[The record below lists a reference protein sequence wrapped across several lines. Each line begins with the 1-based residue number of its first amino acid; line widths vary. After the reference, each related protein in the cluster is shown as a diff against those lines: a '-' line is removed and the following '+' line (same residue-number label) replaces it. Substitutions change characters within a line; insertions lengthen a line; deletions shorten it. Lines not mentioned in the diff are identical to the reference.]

1 MRRSGA
7 PSQGG
12 YRPPAFKVPRSGG
25 VPVNTPQ
32 SIPKHTPTAPKSILL
47 TPHPNNPPSFNEDE
61 RHFSAIWCKCSARK
75 HKKWEDDAFLIVR
88 ASQRLAI
95 LKDTNGKELAR
106 GSGLSIPELAALKP
120 GSSIS
125 FGGREIEILD
135 ELTGSEYQ
143 KSILKP
149 DQGGVPVQESD
160 GGVSFHRP
168 KVISSTVF
176 KPFTVPTRFGTQFQ
190 PTNANKENVL
200 TSIYNKDSQD
210 ALLMPRPPF
219 DFKRQCDEIV
229 DVVVD
234 PHLSKHLR
242 PHQRQGVLFLYKCV
256 MGFQDPTCHGAI
268 LADEMGLGKTLQTI
282 SLIWTL
288 LRQGPF
294 AGKPVIKRTLILAPS
309 SLVKNWEGE
318 FQKWLGRERIETFAV
333 DGTNRVH
340 EAFKRAKLP
349 VLIMSYEMFN
359 KSFEDIQRFL
369 QFDLIVCDEGHRL
382 KNDKIKAST
391 FLAQMDCDRRIVLT
405 GTPIQNDLKEFYA
418 IMCVVNPNVVGT
430 SKTFTSKFEDPIVK
444 SKQPEATEEER
455 QIGQDALEV
464 LTDLTNRFILR
475 RTQDII
481 SKYLPSKT
489 EFVLFCRP
497 SAIQIRLYENALY
510 SLGNSFLMDSS
521 CVLGSIQKLRKICNH
536 PSMCEIPPE
545 LEEDMANLTFEEQGS
560 KLALVSHLLHNLRSL
575 GSEKIVIVS
584 ISTQVLDLLGELCTH
599 YEYPFLRLDGST
611 STNQRQVVVNR
622 FNDRLG
628 KDFVLLLSSKA
639 GGTGLNLIG
648 ASRILLYDM
657 DWNPAHDVQ
666 AMARVWRDGQKRPVL
681 VYRLATSGTIEEK
694 IFQRQITKQGLGG
707 GLMEGKS
714 TQFHFSQNDLKDL
727 FSFQPNVDCET
738 HELLD
743 CECDGSGNNVG
754 SDSCNKSEVELR
766 ACQIG
771 EAIDPTEIDDKGIKG
786 LLQWQHL
793 LPPIGLLGDQ
803 ALVDIPVISYA
814 FKNEFNQSITSE

>member
-12 YRPPAFKVPRSGG
+12 YRPPAFKVPRPEGA
-25 VPVNTPQ
+25 PV
-32 SIPKHTPTAPKSILL
+32 L
-47 TPHPNNPPSFNEDE
+47 TPRAGPTTNVPSSNPPTPDLKSNEGE

-75 HKKWEDDAFLIVR
+75 HKKWEDDALLIVR
-88 ASQRLAI
+88 AAQRLAI
-95 LKDTNGKELAR
+95 LKDTSGKELAR
-106 GSGLSIPELAALKP
+106 GSGLSIPELANLNT
-120 GSSIS
+120 GNSIT
-125 FGGREIEILD
+125 FGGREIEILEEMTGTACDKGIQRD
-135 ELTGSEYQ
+135 E
-143 KSILKP
+143 I
-149 DQGGVPVQESD
+149 VPRDESD
-160 GGVSFHRP
+160 AALPFHRP

-176 KPFTVPTRFGTQFQ
+176 KPFTVPTRFGTTFQ
-190 PTNANKENVL
+190 PMGNKENSRI
-200 TSIYNKDSQD
+200 SIFNKDSQD
-210 ALLMPRPPF
+210 ALVMPRPPF

-242 PHQRQGVLFLYKCV
+242 PHQRQGVSFLYRCI

-288 LRQGPF
+288 MKQGPF

-333 DGTNRVH
+333 DGSNRVH
-340 EAFKRAKLP
+340 EAFKRARLP

-391 FLAQMDCDRRIVLT
+391 FLAQVDCDRRIVLT

-444 SKQPEATEEER
+444 SKQPEATEEQR
-455 QIGQDALEV
+455 QIGQSALEV

-497 SAIQIRLYENALY
+497 SAIQIRMYQNALH
-510 SLGNSFLMDSS
+510 SLGSSYLVDSS

-536 PSMCEIPPE
+536 PSMCDIAPE

-560 KLALVSHLLHNLRSL
+560 KLALVSHLLYNLRTL

-584 ISTQVLDLLGELCTH
+584 ISTQVLDLMGELCTH
-599 YEYPFLRLDGST
+599 YDYPFLRLDGST

-657 DWNPAHDVQ
+657 DWNPAHDIQ

-707 GLMEGKS
+707 GLMDGKS
-714 TQFHFSQNDLKDL
+714 TQFHFSQTDLKDL

-743 CECDGSGNNVG
+743 CDCDGSGNNVG
-754 SDSCNKSEVELR
+754 SEPRVKSEVELR
-766 ACQIG
+766 DCQIG
-771 EAIDPTEIDDKGIKG
+771 EAIDPTTIDDKGIKG

-803 ALVDIPVISYA
+803 ALADIPVISYA
-814 FKNEFNQSITSE
+814 LKNEFNQTIASA